1 MPLDTS
7 ATFVALTGASG
18 FIGSALARSFKER
31 GLSVRALVRDPD
43 SLECAEDLD
52 IVQGSLEDSDS
63 LRRLVD
69 GADVVIHC
77 AGAIKARNS
86 KEFQAINAEGTERL
100 AAAVAESASRPR
112 MMLVSSLAAREPSL
126 SPYAASKHAAE
137 EVIARQGPRLEY
149 CVVRPPAVYGPG
161 DRSTLGLFRQL
172 VRGYAIVP
180 WRVQGRF
187 SLIYID
193 DLVAAIERLLAVPKW
208 NGSIIE
214 PDDGR
219 ADGYSWTELAEIASS
234 YLGRPVRCLA
244 VPFQAVWLPV
254 AVNEAVASMLGRSP
268 MLTKAKL
275 RELFHPD
282 WVCKLSRPRL
292 LEEWRPR
299 TCFKEGFEHTLLW
312 YKRQDWL

>member
-1 MPLDTS
+1 MPLDSST
-7 ATFVALTGASG
+7 ACIALTGASG
-18 FIGSALARSFKER
+18 FIGSALARSLNER
-31 GLSVRALVRDPD
+31 GLPVRALVRNPACIAHADD
-43 SLECAEDLD
+43 LE
-52 IVQGSLEDSDS
+52 IVEGSLEDSDS

-77 AGAIKARNS
+77 AGAIKARSS
-86 KEFQAINAEGTERL
+86 KEFQAINALGTERL
-100 AAAVAESASRPR
+100 AAAVAEARSRPR
-112 MMLVSSLAAREPSL
+112 VLLVSSLAAREPSL

-137 EVIARQGPRLEY
+137 DVMARQGSGLEY

-161 DRSTLGLFRQL
+161 DRSTLGFFRQL

-180 WRVQGRF
+180 WRAQGRF

-193 DLVAAIERLLAVPKW
+193 DLVAAIEKLLEVPKW

-219 ADGYSWTELAEIASS
+219 VDGYSWTELAEIASG

-254 AVNEAVASMLGRSP
+254 AVNEAVSSVLGRSP

-282 WVCKLSRPRL
+282 WVCKLSRPRVL
-292 LEEWRPR
+292 KEWRPR
-299 TCFKEGFEHTLLW
+299 TRFKEGFEQTLLW

>member
-1 MPLDTS
+1 VPLDSST
-7 ATFVALTGASG
+7 ACVALTGASG
-18 FIGSALARSFKER
+18 FIGSALARS
-31 GLSVRALVRDPD
+31 LSEQGFPVRALVRNPD
-43 SLECAEDLD
+43 RLAQSDDVE
-52 IVQGSLEDSDS
+52 IIRGSLEDTDS

-69 GADVVIHC
+69 GVDVVIHC
-77 AGAIKARNS
+77 AGAIKARSS
-86 KEFQAINAEGTERL
+86 KEFQAINAGGTERL
-100 AAAVAESASRPR
+100 AAAVAEAKVRPR
-112 MMLVSSLAAREPSL
+112 VMLLSSLAAREPSL
-126 SPYAASKHAAE
+126 SPYAASKQAAE
-137 EVIARQGPRLEY
+137 AVMVSKEPNLEY

-193 DLVAAIERLLAVPKW
+193 DLVAAMERLLTVPQW
-208 NGSIIE
+208 NGSVIE

-219 ADGYSWTELAEIASS
+219 ADGYSWTDLAEIASAH
-234 YLGRPVRCLA
+234 LGRPVRCLS

-254 AVNEAVASMLGRSP
+254 AVNEAVSSVLGKSP

-282 WVCKLSRPRL
+282 WVCKLSRPRV
-292 LEEWRPR
+292 LEEWQPR
-299 TCFKEGFEHTLLW
+299 MRFKEGFERTLLW

>member
-1 MPLDTS
+1 MPLDSST
-7 ATFVALTGASG
+7 ACVALTGASG
-18 FIGSALARSFKER
+18 FIGGALTRS
-31 GLSVRALVRDPD
+31 LSEQGFPVRALVRNPD
-43 SLECAEDLD
+43 SLAQTDDVE
-52 IVQGSLEDSDS
+52 VVRGSLEDPDS

-77 AGAIKARNS
+77 AGAIKARSS
-86 KEFQAINAEGTERL
+86 KEFQAINAGGTELL
-100 AAAVAESASRPR
+100 AQAVTEAKSRPR
-112 MMLVSSLAAREPSL
+112 VMLVSSLAAREPSL

-137 EVIARQGPRLEY
+137 EVMIGKEPDLEY

-180 WRVQGRF
+180 WRVRGRF

-193 DLVAAIERLLAVPKW
+193 DLVAAMERLLAVPKW
-208 NGSIIE
+208 NGSVIE

-219 ADGYSWTELAEIASS
+219 AEGYSWTDLAEIASAH
-234 YLGRPVRCLA
+234 LGRPVKCLS

-254 AVNEAVASMLGRSP
+254 AVNEAVSSVLGKSP

-282 WVCKLSRPRL
+282 WVCKLSRPRVL
-292 LEEWRPR
+292 GEWQPR
-299 TCFKEGFEHTLLW
+299 TRFKEGFERTLLW

>member
-1 MPLDTS
+1 M
-7 ATFVALTGASG
+7 
-18 FIGSALARSFKER
+18 
-31 GLSVRALVRDPD
+31 
-43 SLECAEDLD
+43 
-52 IVQGSLEDSDS
+52 
-63 LRRLVD
+63 
-69 GADVVIHC
+69 VIHC
-77 AGAIKARNS
+77 AGAIKARSS
-86 KEFQAINAEGTERL
+86 KEFQTINAGGTERL
-100 AAAVAESASRPR
+100 AAAVAETKSRPR
-112 MMLVSSLAAREPSL
+112 VMLVSSLAAREPSL
-126 SPYAASKHAAE
+126 SPYAASKNAAE
-137 EVIARQGPRLEY
+137 AVMASKDSALEY

-193 DLVAAIERLLAVPKW
+193 DLVAAMERLLAVPRW

-219 ADGYSWTELAEIASS
+219 PDGYAWTDLAEIASAH
-234 YLGRPVRCLA
+234 LGRPVRCLS

-254 AVNEAVASMLGRSP
+254 AVNEAVSSVLGKSP

-282 WVCKLSRPRL
+282 WVCKLSRPRV
-292 LEEWRPR
+292 LEEWQPR
-299 TCFKEGFEHTLLW
+299 TRFKEGFERTLLW

>member
-1 MPLDTS
+1 MPLESST
-7 ATFVALTGASG
+7 ACVALTGASG
-18 FIGSALARSFKER
+18 FIGSAVARSLNER
-31 GLSVRALVRDPD
+31 GFPVRALVRDPGALARTD
-43 SLECAEDLD
+43 DVE
-52 IVQGSLEDSDS
+52 IVQGSLEDPDS

-77 AGAIKARNS
+77 AGAIKARS
-86 KEFQAINAEGTERL
+86 GKEFQAINAGGTERL
-100 AAAVAESASRPR
+100 ARAVAEARSRPR
-112 MMLVSSLAAREPSL
+112 VMLVSSLAAREPSL

-137 EVIARQGPRLEY
+137 EVMSRQESGLEY

-193 DLVAAIERLLAVPKW
+193 DLVAAMERLLAVPKW
-208 NGSIIE
+208 NGSVIE

-219 ADGYSWTELAEIASS
+219 ADGYTWTDLAEIASAH
-234 YLGRPVRCLA
+234 LGRPVRCLA
-244 VPFQAVWLPV
+244 VPFQAVWLPA
-254 AVNEAVASMLGRSP
+254 AVNEAVSSVLGRSP

-282 WVCKLSRPRL
+282 WVCKLSRPRVL
-292 LEEWRPR
+292 DDWQPR
-299 TCFKEGFEHTLLW
+299 TRFKEGFERTLLW

>member
-1 MPLDTS
+1 VPLDLSTDRI
-7 ATFVALTGASG
+7 ALTGASG
-18 FIGSALARSFKER
+18 FIGGALSRSLNERGAPVRVLARN
-31 GLSVRALVRDPD
+31 PD
-43 SLECAEDLD
+43 QLTAMDGAEV
-52 IVQGSLEDSDS
+52 VQGSLEDQDS

-69 GADVVIHC
+69 GTDVVIHC
-77 AGAIKARNS
+77 AGAIKARS
-86 KEFQAINAEGTERL
+86 GKEFTAINAGGTERL
-100 AAAVAESASRPR
+100 AEAIARTGARTR
-112 MMLVSSLAAREPSL
+112 LMLVSSLAAREPAL
-126 SPYAASKHAAE
+126 SPYAASKAAAE
-137 EVIARQGPRLEY
+137 AVLARNDPELEY

-193 DLVAAIERLLAVPKW
+193 DLVAAMERLLAVPKW
-208 NGSIIE
+208 NGSVIE

-219 ADGYSWTELAEIASS
+219 ADGYSWTDLAEIASAH
-234 YLGRPVRCLA
+234 LGRPVRCLS

-254 AVNEAVASMLGRSP
+254 AVNEAVSTVLGKSP

-282 WVCKLSRPRL
+282 WVCKLSRPRVL
-292 LEEWRPR
+292 DEWQPR
-299 TCFKEGFEHTLLW
+299 TRFKEGFERTLLW

>member
-1 MPLDTS
+1 MPLDS
-7 ATFVALTGASG
+7 SSSIVALTGASG
-18 FIGSALARSFKER
+18 FIGGALTRSLSER
-31 GLSVRALVRDPD
+31 GVPVRALVRDPD
-43 SLECAEDLD
+43 TIERTDGLE
-52 IVQGSLEDSDS
+52 IVQGSLEDPDS
-63 LRRLVD
+63 LRLLVD

-77 AGAIKARNS
+77 AGAIKARGA
-86 KEFQAINAEGTERL
+86 KEFQAINAEGTRRL
-100 AAAVAESASRPR
+100 AAAAAQAKSRPR
-112 MMLVSSLAAREPSL
+112 VMLVSSLAAREPSL

-137 EVIARQGPRLEY
+137 GVMADQGPDLEY

-193 DLVAAIERLLAVPKW
+193 DLVAAIERLIAAPRW
-208 NGSIIE
+208 NGCIIE

-219 ADGYSWTELAEIASS
+219 PEGYSWTDLAEIASG

-254 AVNEAVASMLGRSP
+254 AVNEAVSSVLGRSP

-282 WVCKLSRPRL
+282 WVCKLSRPRML
-292 LEEWRPR
+292 GEWRPR
-299 TCFKEGFEHTLLW
+299 TRFKEGFEHTLLW

>member
-1 MPLDTS
+1 MPLDSS
-7 ATFVALTGASG
+7 ASVVALTGASG
-18 FIGSALARSFKER
+18 FIGGALARSLNEH
-31 GLSVRALVRDPD
+31 GLPVRALVRDPNSIARAD
-43 SLECAEDLD
+43 NLE

-77 AGAIKARNS
+77 AGAIKARS
-86 KEFQAINAEGTERL
+86 GKEFQAINAEGTERL
-100 AAAVAESASRPR
+100 AAVAAEAKSRPR
-112 MMLVSSLAAREPSL
+112 VMLVSSLAAREPSL
-126 SPYAASKHAAE
+126 SPYAASKNAAE
-137 EVIARQGPRLEY
+137 EAMARQGSELEY

-180 WRVQGRF
+180 WRAQGRF

-208 NGSIIE
+208 NGSVIE

-219 ADGYSWTELAEIASS
+219 ANGYSWTELAEIASGH
-234 YLGRPVRCLA
+234 LGRPVRCLA

-254 AVNEAVASMLGRSP
+254 AVNEVVSSVLGRSP

-282 WVCKLSRPRL
+282 WVCNLSRPRVL
-292 LEEWRPR
+292 DDWQPR
-299 TCFKEGFEHTLLW
+299 TRFKEGFERTLLW